1 MLKDAE
7 CDLSGAYVVVTLI
20 DAYNEL
26 FRVLGDTDKQ
36 LCKKELEEARLLFT
50 GSEDSNGDFMVLTH
64 GDDDSLEPKVSM
76 GGKYFEYD
84 EYDSYHTELSFR
96 HIFSEDIYIDRMVMW
111 YVEVEDLPQ
120 QNTNLCSTKK
130 LVADVCLGLLIVIN
144 HLHGY
149 PPVRIHGLFVEF
161 EWKLLSIHK
170 AITPRSEPPM
180 RQLGDLP
187 FRCKRKLGSLPC
199 VATPLALQDVPKVSS
214 APLG

>member
-1 MLKDAE
+1 M
-7 CDLSGAYVVVTLI
+7 
-20 DAYNEL
+20 
-26 FRVLGDTDKQ
+26 F
-36 LCKKELEEARLLFT
+36 
-50 GSEDSNGDFMVLTH
+50 
-64 GDDDSLEPKVSM
+64 
-76 GGKYFEYD
+76 
-84 EYDSYHTELSFR
+84 
-96 HIFSEDIYIDRMVMW
+96 
-111 YVEVEDLPQ
+111 
-120 QNTNLCSTKK
+120 
-130 LVADVCLGLLIVIN
+130 LIVIN